1 MRREKAQENFVQTG
15 IYGIT
20 AEALSKGRSNFDVVK
35 AMLAG
40 GIKFLQYREKNK
52 SAREMYEQ
60 CLKLRQLTQAAKAT
74 FVIDD
79 FVDLALAV
87 DADGV
92 HIGQTDLP
100 PQVVRSLLGNDKII
114 GWSTH
119 SEQDLEAAS
128 ELVDVIDYI
137 GVGPVFATKTKEN
150 AVPAGLAYVCHAQAK
165 AKIPYVAIGGI
176 HMGNIVDVLRCG
188 ARTIASVS
196 AIVGAEDIAGEVR
209 AMKRKVTSFDNL

>member
-1 MRREKAQENFVQTG
+1 MRREKAQENFAQTG

-20 AEALSKGRSNFDVVK
+20 AEALSKGRSNLEVVE

-52 SAREMYEQ
+52 SAREMYEE
-60 CLKLRQLTQAAKAT
+60 CLKLRELAQTAKAT
-74 FVIDD
+74 FVVDD

-100 PQVVRSLLGNDKII
+100 PQVVRSLVGNDKII

-119 SEQDLEAAS
+119 NPQDLEAAS
-128 ELVDVIDYI
+128 KLIDVIDYI
-137 GVGPVFATKTKEN
+137 GVGPVFATNTKAN
-150 AVPAGLAYVCHAQAK
+150 TIPAGLAYVCHAQAN
-165 AKIPYVAIGGI
+165 AKLPYVAIGGI
-176 HMGNIVDVLRCG
+176 HKENIVDVLSCG

-196 AIVGAEDIAGEVR
+196 AIVGAEEISDAVR
-209 AMKRKVTSFDNL
+209 ELKCKVMSFDKL